1 MTTDQSNWHRTHDLG
16 ALRKENIEQDV
27 ILSGWVQSHRNLGGL
42 TFVDLRDREGVTQVV
57 FDPEV
62 APAAHAI
69 ASDLRNEFVVTI
81 KGTVKPRLAG
91 QENKKMPTGDV
102 EVLVKEAQLVNRS
115 EPLPFQ
121 IQDDVEAH
129 ETTLLK
135 YRYLDL
141 RRGQVKNKLM
151 KRIEFVK
158 EMRRALEDKG
168 FLDIETP
175 YLYKSTPEGAR
186 EFLVPS
192 RIHEGQFYALP
203 QSPQLFKQVLMVSG
217 FDKYYQ
223 VVKCFQR

>member
-1 MTTDQSNWHRTHDLG
+1 
-16 ALRKENIEQDV
+16 
-27 ILSGWVQSHRNLGGL
+27 
-42 TFVDLRDREGVTQVV
+42 
-57 FDPEV
+57 
-62 APAAHAI
+62 
-69 ASDLRNEFVVTI
+69 
-81 KGTVKPRLAG
+81 
-91 QENKKMPTGDV
+91 MPTGDV

-192 RIHEGQFYALP
+192 RIHEGHR
-203 QSPQLFKQVLMVSG
+203 SSTKSSTI
-217 FDKYYQ
+217 
-223 VVKCFQR
+223 

>member
-1 MTTDQSNWHRTHDLG
+1 MD
-16 ALRKENIEQDV
+16 E
-27 ILSGWVQSHRNLGGL
+27 VQSHRNLGGL

-135 YRYLDL
+135 YRYT
-141 RRGQVKNKLM
+141 RSK
-151 KRIEFVK
+151 
-158 EMRRALEDKG
+158 
-168 FLDIETP
+168 TW
-175 YLYKSTPEGAR
+175 
-186 EFLVPS
+186 
-192 RIHEGQFYALP
+192 
-203 QSPQLFKQVLMVSG
+203 SG
-217 FDKYYQ
+217 
-223 VVKCFQR
+223 